1 MKLPF
6 SKGTPQCELTVLNA
20 GFYKASLHMLKK
32 KFPKKKIWGPA
43 LFFLIKHPKQGYFLF
58 DTGYSTRFL
67 DVTHAFPYRILRFAT
82 PVQISKKD
90 NAVEQLRAM
99 NINPAEVQIILSHMH
114 VDHVGGIHDFPTSRI
129 IVSKKE
135 WDFTRQSSLR
145 LFKNFYIKELF
156 DGIDPEQL
164 QLIDFNGKTS
174 YGPFPNAV
182 DLFQDGSMI
191 LVPLPGHAVGQMG
204 LLVNSLKGKRY
215 FLIADSVY
223 VRQNFREN
231 LGGSWISKFAH
242 YNNQEYKSLFP
253 LLQQIEEDNLDIVM
267 LPSHDPEIYHRY
279 VHEKK
284 A

>member
-1 MKLPF
+1 MKLPPLQ
-6 SKGTPQCELTVLNA
+6 KGAPQCELTVLNA

-32 KFPKKKIWGPA
+32 GFPKKKIWGPA

-67 DVTHAFPYRILRFAT
+67 DATHAFPYRILRLAT
-82 PVQISKKD
+82 PVQISKKE
-90 NAVEQLRAM
+90 NAVEQLRDM
-99 NINPAEVQIILSHMH
+99 NIHPSEVQIILSHMH

-129 IVSKKE
+129 IVSQKE
-135 WDFTRQSSLR
+135 WEFTRRSSLR

-156 DGIDPEQL
+156 DRIDPANL
-164 QLIDFNGKTS
+164 QLIDFHGKAS

-204 LLVNSLKGKRY
+204 LLVNGLMGKRY

-223 VRQNFREN
+223 VRENFREN
-231 LGGSWISKFAH
+231 LGGSKISKFAH
-242 YNNQEYKSLFP
+242 YNNEQYTSLFP
-253 LLQQIEEDNLDIVM
+253 LLRKIEEDNLDVVL
-267 LPSHDPEIYHRY
+267 LPSHDPEIYRRF
-279 VHEKK
+279 VENK
-284 A
+284 